1 LIGASRVLRLLAI
14 AGGGAAGAVAR
25 YWVSGRVY
33 QWLGT
38 DFPWGTLVVNVAGS
52 FLIGLLA
59 TVLLERLPLDVEWR
73 ALLIIGFLGAFT
85 TFSTFSW
92 ETLALIE
99 QAQYAK
105 AVGNALVSVVAC
117 LAATWLGVVAGRAL

>member
-1 LIGASRVLRLLAI
+1 MVRLLAI

-38 DFPWGTLVVNVAGS
+38 GFPWGTLAVNVAGS

-59 TVLLERLPLDVEWR
+59 ILLIERMPYSAEWR
-73 ALLIIGFLGAFT
+73 SLLIIGFLGAFT
-85 TFSTFSW
+85 TFSTFSL

-99 QAQYAK
+99 QADYAK
-105 AVGNALVSVVAC
+105 ALANALLSVVAC

>member
-1 LIGASRVLRLLAI
+1 MLRLLAI

-33 QWLGT
+33 AWLGT
-38 DFPWGTLVVNVAGS
+38 GFPWGTLAVNVAGS

-59 TVLLERLPLDVEWR
+59 ILLVERLPYSAEWR
-73 ALLIIGFLGAFT
+73 SLLIVGFLGAFT
-85 TFSTFSW
+85 TFSTFSL
-92 ETLALIE
+92 ETLTLIE
-99 QAQYAK
+99 QADYAK
-105 AVGNALVSVVAC
+105 ALTNAALSVVAC

>member
-1 LIGASRVLRLLAI
+1 LLRLLAI

-33 QWLGT
+33 AWLGT
-38 DFPWGTLVVNVAGS
+38 GFPWGTLAVNVAGS
-52 FLIGLLA
+52 FLIGVLAILLI
-59 TVLLERLPLDVEWR
+59 ERLPYSAEWR
-73 ALLIIGFLGAFT
+73 SLLIVGFLGAFT
-85 TFSTFSW
+85 TFSTFSL

-99 QAQYAK
+99 QADYAK
-105 AVGNALVSVVAC
+105 ALANAVLSVVAC

>member
-1 LIGASRVLRLLAI
+1 MLRLLAI

-33 QWLGT
+33 GWLGT
-38 DFPWGTLVVNVAGS
+38 SFPWGTLAVNVAGS

-59 TVLLERLPLDVEWR
+59 ILLIERLPYSAEWR
-73 ALLIIGFLGAFT
+73 SLLIVGFLGAFT
-85 TFSTFSW
+85 TFSTFSL

-99 QAQYAK
+99 QADYAK
-105 AVGNALVSVVAC
+105 ALANAVLSVVAC
-117 LAATWLGVVAGRAL
+117 LGATWLGVVAGRAL

>member
-1 LIGASRVLRLLAI
+1 LRLLAI

-33 QWLGT
+33 GWLGT
-38 DFPWGTLVVNVAGS
+38 GFPWGTLAVNVAGS

-59 TVLLERLPLDVEWR
+59 ILLIERLPYSAEWR
-73 ALLIIGFLGAFT
+73 SLLIVGFLGAFT
-85 TFSTFSW
+85 TFSTFSL

-99 QAQYAK
+99 QADYAK
-105 AVGNALVSVVAC
+105 ALANAVLSVVAC
-117 LAATWLGVVAGRAL
+117 LGATWLGVVAGRAL

>member
-1 LIGASRVLRLLAI
+1 MWRLLAI

-33 QWLGT
+33 AWLGSG
-38 DFPWGTLVVNVAGS
+38 FPWGTLAVNVAGS

-59 TVLLERLPLDVEWR
+59 ILLVERLPYSAEWR
-73 ALLIIGFLGAFT
+73 SLLIVGFLGAFT
-85 TFSTFSW
+85 TFSTFSL
-92 ETLALIE
+92 ETLTLIE
-99 QAQYAK
+99 QADYAK
-105 AVGNALVSVVAC
+105 ALTNAALSVVAC

>member
-1 LIGASRVLRLLAI
+1 VLRLLAI

>member
-1 LIGASRVLRLLAI
+1 MLRLLAI

-33 QWLGT
+33 AWLGT
-38 DFPWGTLVVNVAGS
+38 GFPWGTLAANVAGS

-59 TVLLERLPLDVEWR
+59 ILLVERLPYSAEWR
-73 ALLIIGFLGAFT
+73 SLLIVGFLGAFT
-85 TFSTFSW
+85 TFSTFSL
-92 ETLALIE
+92 ETLTLIE
-99 QAQYAK
+99 QADYAK
-105 AVGNALVSVVAC
+105 ALANAVTSVVAC

>member
-1 LIGASRVLRLLAI
+1 MLRLLAI

-33 QWLGT
+33 GWLGT
-38 DFPWGTLVVNVAGS
+38 GFPWGTLAVNVAGS

-59 TVLLERLPLDVEWR
+59 ILLIERLPYSAEWR
-73 ALLIIGFLGAFT
+73 SLLIVGFLGAFT
-85 TFSTFSW
+85 TFSTFSL

-99 QAQYAK
+99 QADYAK
-105 AVGNALVSVVAC
+105 ALANAVLSVVAC
-117 LAATWLGVVAGRAL
+117 LGATWLGVVAGRAL

>member
-1 LIGASRVLRLLAI
+1 LLRLLAI

-33 QWLGT
+33 AWLGT
-38 DFPWGTLVVNVAGS
+38 GFPWGTLAVNVAGS

-59 TVLLERLPLDVEWR
+59 ILLVERLPYSAEWR
-73 ALLIIGFLGAFT
+73 SLLIVGFLGAFT
-85 TFSTFSW
+85 TFSTFSL
-92 ETLALIE
+92 ETLTLIE
-99 QAQYAK
+99 QADYAK
-105 AVGNALVSVVAC
+105 ALTNAALSVVAC

>member
-1 LIGASRVLRLLAI
+1 LLRVLAI

-33 QWLGT
+33 AWLGT
-38 DFPWGTLVVNVAGS
+38 GFPWGTLAVNVAGS

-59 TVLLERLPLDVEWR
+59 ILLVERLPYSAEWR
-73 ALLIIGFLGAFT
+73 SLLVVGFLGAFT
-85 TFSTFSW
+85 TFSTFSL
-92 ETLALIE
+92 ETLTLIE
-99 QAQYAK
+99 QADYAK
-105 AVGNALVSVVAC
+105 ALANAVMSVVAC

>member
-1 LIGASRVLRLLAI
+1 LRLLAI

-33 QWLGT
+33 GWLGT
-38 DFPWGTLVVNVAGS
+38 SFPWGTLAVNVAGS

-59 TVLLERLPLDVEWR
+59 ILLIERLPYSAEWR
-73 ALLIIGFLGAFT
+73 SLLIVGFLGAFT
-85 TFSTFSW
+85 TFSTFSL

-99 QAQYAK
+99 QADYAK
-105 AVGNALVSVVAC
+105 ALANAVLSVVAC
-117 LAATWLGVVAGRAL
+117 LGATWLGVVAGRAL

>member
-1 LIGASRVLRLLAI
+1 MLRLLAI

-33 QWLGT
+33 AWLGT
-38 DFPWGTLVVNVAGS
+38 GFPWGTLAANVAGS

-59 TVLLERLPLDVEWR
+59 ILLVERLPYSAEWR
-73 ALLIIGFLGAFT
+73 SLLIVGFLGAFT
-85 TFSTFSW
+85 TFSTFSL

-99 QAQYAK
+99 QADYAK
-105 AVGNALVSVVAC
+105 ALANAVLSVVAC
-117 LAATWLGVVAGRAL
+117 LAATWLGVIAGRAL